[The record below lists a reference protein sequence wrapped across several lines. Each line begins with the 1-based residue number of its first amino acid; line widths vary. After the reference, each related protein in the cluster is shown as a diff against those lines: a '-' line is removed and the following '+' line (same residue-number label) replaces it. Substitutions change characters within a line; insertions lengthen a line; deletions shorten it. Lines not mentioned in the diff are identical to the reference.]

1 MQIVIFFVL
10 LLFSYNVL
18 NALSLKCIFVILRL
32 VDAKVFNVETSHANE
47 CNEVRDKNNNV
58 DHMFCQT
65 VR

>member
-18 NALSLKCIFVILRL
+18 NALSLECIFVILRL

-47 CNEVRDKNNNV
+47 LTK
-58 DHMFCQT
+58 
-65 VR
+65 

>member
-47 CNEVRDKNNNV
+47 CNEVRD
-58 DHMFCQT
+58 
-65 VR
+65 